1 MGPYLE
7 PREVVANK
15 DEIALELSLLLAS
28 PQVVGRPGALQWR
41 FLAAVLA
48 RALGD
53 ESATELDALD
63 PRRAA
68 QLKFEVE
75 DRLRRYYQNPGRPV
89 RFVIGIAHIARLA
102 RSGLSEVCDWPALAG
117 YVATIRDVGGDLA
130 ALPREQDTMR
140 YLERVVAEAIDAE
153 FAAYAALPELAPEAL
168 ERRFVPDGP
177 AFRGVMHV
185 LVRHRERGWVLTNA
199 FNPST
204 KRLMSVKVRDLRDAS
219 ATVGTTEY
227 FYLRWWDTRREKY
240 AYAYR
245 ELNRQT
251 YVLERG
257 QDGLWRVLD
266 NLRAAPRAT
275 PSNRRV
281 RQPERAERTA
291 AGDNEDR

>member
-1 MGPYLE
+1 MG
-7 PREVVANK
+7 
-15 DEIALELSLLLAS
+15 
-28 PQVVGRPGALQWR
+28 
-41 FLAAVLA
+41 
-48 RALGD
+48 
-53 ESATELDALD
+53 LD

-68 QLKFEVE
+68 QFKFEVE

-89 RFVIGIAHIARLA
+89 RFVIGLAHRATLA
-102 RSGLSEVCDWPALAG
+102 RTGLPDVLDWPALAG
-117 YVATIRDVGGDLA
+117 YVATIRDVGSDLA
-130 ALPREQDTMR
+130 ALPRERDTKQ

-153 FAAYAALPELAPEAL
+153 FAAYVVLPAISPAAL
-168 ERRFVPDGP
+168 ERWLVPDGP
-177 AFRGVMHV
+177 ALRGVMHV
-185 LVRHRERGWVLTNA
+185 LVRHRERGWILTNP

-204 KRLMSVKVRDLRDAS
+204 KRLMSAKVKDLAATS

-281 RQPERAERTA
+281 RQPERVEGTVAR
-291 AGDNEDR
+291 DDDDR